1 MRMKNLSNK
10 ELNRLLMNKK
20 DENLFLKRNIDHSI
34 NQIRELSEASS
45 NHLREITSLQK
56 SIHNLTT
63 DKETI
68 EEKNESIE
76 NEIEEIEAEID
87 MREREGIVI
96 NSYAELEEAGH
107 MVFEVYWSDC
117 VLDEIS
123 IKLDT

>member
-56 SIHNLTT
+56 NIHNLTT

-87 MREREGIVI
+87 MRDREGIVI
-96 NSYAELEEAGH
+96 NSYAELEEAGQ
-107 MVFEVYWSDC
+107 MVFEVY
-117 VLDEIS
+117 
-123 IKLDT
+123 

>member
-1 MRMKNLSNK
+1 
-10 ELNRLLMNKK
+10 MNKK

-56 SIHNLTT
+56 NIHNLTT

-87 MREREGIVI
+87 MRDREGIVI
-96 NSYAELEEAGH
+96 NSYAELEEAGQ

-123 IKLDT
+123 SKLDT